1 MERPSDEKTGA
12 GADARARA
20 LSLALLA
27 RLWSHHRGAFPRL
40 KAACERASASRV
52 ADVVVGAAS
61 ACAFAAAADPS
72 AATELVVALKTF
84 LTSPTA
90 PPAAKA
96 LSLEAIASMC
106 DGDALEFYAAFKV
119 VATRGAMP
127 SLPSDPIVASRWTA
141 LLGRGAT
148 DAAAFPAAAA
158 SCADAA
164 FGALTAGLDQ
174 PGPGDDDDDGEN
186 KEKRARAWV
195 ATRTAAY
202 AALGAYDPVVV
213 VEGVFDDDDDD
224 DEKEKEK
231 ETDGRRRRRRVSSAA
246 IAEAMLDEPTPFGD
260 VVDAG
265 IATVVALARCESET
279 LARAALA
286 PAAARGGGGG
296 GGGASAAVA
305 SLAAADA
312 TLHRA
317 LQAIPRRLRTMPSL
331 RGGAKRPSSSSGSE
345 DADASAAEICPG
357 GAGAHLF
364 LFRPRVPPPTS
375 DDDGDGEKAKARR
388 AASVARERRDRA
400 HAYRRAFCGALCGG
414 GLGLS
419 TPPASWSWHEAF
431 AARSTHAFA
440 RRWIAAEAASRA
452 GAAGTETASGGG
464 DGALE
469 EAKDAVFRAA
479 LDAFRDATTADGAQ
493 CAARALS
500 SPALLRQDESSS
512 SSSSSSSTGGAFG
525 TGTGLRDDDDDDV
538 ERDPRRAE
546 TATDALLERLDD
558 AREPDGSERGVAFAL
573 GLCVGSCRVGDA
585 ERRRAVASRLSRRA
599 FDAESFARHGA
610 AAVAAACEALGAML
624 VRLGGDVRR
633 DGAGAGAWRVELLRE
648 HSRAFVARRRRSR
661 GAVAGGRG
669 RRLRWCVLSHT
680 GSHTTA
686 SAW

>member
-1 MERPSDEKTGA
+1 
-12 GADARARA
+12 
-20 LSLALLA
+20 
-27 RLWSHHRGAFPRL
+27 
-40 KAACERASASRV
+40 
-52 ADVVVGAAS
+52 
-61 ACAFAAAADPS
+61 
-72 AATELVVALKTF
+72 
-84 LTSPTA
+84 
-90 PPAAKA
+90 
-96 LSLEAIASMC
+96 
-106 DGDALEFYAAFKV
+106 
-119 VATRGAMP
+119 
-127 SLPSDPIVASRWTA
+127 
-141 LLGRGAT
+141 
-148 DAAAFPAAAA
+148 
-158 SCADAA
+158 
-164 FGALTAGLDQ
+164 
-174 PGPGDDDDDGEN
+174 
-186 KEKRARAWV
+186 
-195 ATRTAAY
+195 
-202 AALGAYDPVVV
+202 
-213 VEGVFDDDDDD
+213 
-224 DEKEKEK
+224 
-231 ETDGRRRRRRVSSAA
+231 
-246 IAEAMLDEPTPFGD
+246 
-260 VVDAG
+260 
-265 IATVVALARCESET
+265 
-279 LARAALA
+279 
-286 PAAARGGGGG
+286 
-296 GGGASAAVA
+296 
-305 SLAAADA
+305 
-312 TLHRA
+312 
-317 LQAIPRRLRTMPSL
+317 MPSL

-648 HSRAFVARRRRSR
+648 HSRAFVARAVEAAALSPEDADDVFGGAFYLTLVPIRPRRR
-661 GAVAGGRG
+661 
-669 RRLRWCVLSHT
+669 
-680 GSHTTA
+680 
-686 SAW
+686 